1 MFYKLI
7 LLALTLAAS
16 HAAVL
21 QHGILAA
28 SDTTGT
34 NATVRS
40 VTITGQTNLNAGVL
54 NATNDLKRAGVTIFN
69 TTATVIPAL
78 NASGT
83 FIDSAFSF
91 VPDGTDGV
99 INLFTDTDNDTAD
112 TAMIVQPYSTS
123 AYGNAH
129 IALIVENNV
138 ETPASTTF
146 PVNAAREGNNAIYG
160 LSAAPNTNTVAVG
173 VIGAVDPAK
182 FNYSIGVEGIVEVAT
197 SHAASTNFGV
207 VASADLPASDA
218 SRKTM
223 PLFARA
229 FRTASPDVPVAE
241 NAILLLDSYDT
252 GYPLI
257 IARTNN
263 GTTAFKVEAAS
274 GYAGGG
280 TLFLSDD
287 GTYKAAGGG
296 AIANT
301 VLGSGT
307 TAANDIAVF
316 TDTTHTNIARS
327 TSEAN
332 LGDSSAT
339 SFLLQS
345 GLSGSTDSGI
355 RFTNSAILLTNASVL
370 FGTDN
375 THDIGGSSTVNRP
388 RTLYVGTSV
397 VAPSSLLINGTGFRS
412 PTAGYFYW
420 LGRCAMTSPADGV
433 IRLTDTAETS
443 FDRLQ
448 FGGTSSSFPSI
459 KRSGTGLALRL
470 ADDSG
475 NAQLTLGGPNDTTA
489 LTVNAGSVT
498 GSGTTPAVILS
509 GTLNTSGVVDGMVQ
523 IKATNT
529 ASGAASKL
537 FSILSGAAG
546 ATAAF
551 SVAPD
556 GNVLS
561 SGRYEAASGS
571 PYRWTGTSA
580 IYSTI
585 DGQINMAN
593 SSVNSFT
600 RLVLGWDDSS
610 PNSATLRAAS
620 GVGTDIAGGG
630 TIIAGGQ
637 STGTGR
643 GGPVIFQTSTNQA
656 TGSTANGYTV
666 RGQYP
671 AKAVTLTDTVATTV
685 VTIPVPQSGFVGGE
699 CVVTVFATDGTDFQ
713 TRTLTF
719 PFSAVNKAGTVTANA
734 GTPVESVSASTGT
747 LTATVAGVNS
757 GANLNIQVTA
767 DTSFGSTTIFTA
779 TVALPVINSN
789 GPATVTEI

>member
-40 VTITGQTNLNAGVL
+40 VTITSQTNLNAGVL

-78 NASGT
+78 SASGT

-99 INLFTDTDNDTAD
+99 INLFTDTDDDTAD

-280 TLFLSDD
+280 TKALTDD
-287 GTYKAAGGG
+287 GTYKTFAASGG
-296 AIANT
+296 IANT

-327 TSEAN
+327 TSAAT
-332 LGDSSAT
+332 LGDGSSAT
-339 SFLLQS
+339 FVLSPS
-345 GLSGSTDSGI
+345 LSGATDPTVTFG
-355 RFTNSAILLTNASVL
+355 NSAVTVGNHSQFVIQNSARYIWSGRSSVGSASDSVIALYNNAAN
-370 FGTDN
+370 D
-375 THDIGGSSTVNRP
+375 
-388 RTLYVGTSV
+388 
-397 VAPSSLLINGTGFRS
+397 
-412 PTAGYFYW
+412 
-420 LGRCAMTSPADGV
+420 
-433 IRLTDTAETS
+433 

-475 NAQLTLGGPNDTTA
+475 NAQLTLGGPNDTPA

-498 GSGTTPAVILS
+498 GSGTTTGIDLS
-509 GTLNTSGVVDGMVQ
+509 GTWNTSGNPTALKLN
-523 IKATNT
+523 ITNT
-529 ASGAASKL
+529 ASGSTAKLIDLQTDSTSRFYVDKAGTIVSPSTIRLDVGSSSAGITLGASAAL
-537 FSILSGAAG
+537 SISTRGALVG
-546 ATAAF
+546 A
-551 SVAPD
+551 SD
-556 GNVLS
+556 GNFVFRDS
-561 SGRYEAASGS
+561 AA
-571 PYRWTGTSA
+571 TGFTSL
-580 IYSTI
+580 
-585 DGQINMAN
+585 Q
-593 SSVNSFT
+593 
-600 RLVLGWDDSS
+600 LGPSDAS
-610 PNSATLRAAS
+610 PNNASLRGAS
-620 GVGTDIAGGG
+620 GVGTDIAGGAL
-630 TIIAGGQ
+630 TISGGQ

-671 AKAVTLTDTVATTV
+671 AKAVTLTDATATTV
-685 VTIPVPQSGFVGGE
+685 VSIAVPRSGFVGGE

-719 PFSAVNKAGTVTANA
+719 PFSASNKAGTVTGAT
-734 GTPVESVSASTGT
+734 GTPVESEDTPTGT
-747 LTATVAGVNS
+747 LTATVDAVAS
-757 GANLNIQVTA
+757 SETISIRVTA

-779 TVALPVINSN
+779 TIALPVINSN

>member
-287 GTYKAAGGG
+287 GTYKAAGPTQVPLTHAG
-296 AIANT
+296 T
-301 VLGSGT
+301 VSLS
-307 TAANDIAVF
+307 F
-316 TDTTHTNIARS
+316 TPDQT
-327 TSEAN
+327 
-332 LGDSSAT
+332 
-339 SFLLQS
+339 QS
-345 GLSGSTDSGI
+345 D
-355 RFTNSAILLTNASVL
+355 
-370 FGTDN
+370 
-375 THDIGGSSTVNRP
+375 
-388 RTLYVGTSV
+388 
-397 VAPSSLLINGTGFRS
+397 
-412 PTAGYFYW
+412 
-420 LGRCAMTSPADGV
+420 
-433 IRLTDTAETS
+433 
-443 FDRLQ
+443 
-448 FGGTSSSFPSI
+448 
-459 KRSGTGLALRL
+459 
-470 ADDSG
+470 
-475 NAQLTLGGPNDTTA
+475 LTLT
-489 LTVNAGSVT
+489 GSVT
-498 GSGTTPAVILS
+498 FASANLAAGKSYTVFITNPQSTNSVYTFPQASGT
-509 GTLNTSGVVDGMVQ
+509 NTWV
-523 IKATNT
+523 
-529 ASGAASKL
+529 
-537 FSILSGAAG
+537 
-546 ATAAF
+546 
-551 SVAPD
+551 
-556 GNVLS
+556 
-561 SGRYEAASGS
+561 
-571 PYRWTGTSA
+571 
-580 IYSTI
+580 
-585 DGQINMAN
+585 
-593 SSVNSFT
+593 
-600 RLVLGWDDSS
+600 
-610 PNSATLRAAS
+610 
-620 GVGTDIAGGG
+620 
-630 TIIAGGQ
+630 
-637 STGTGR
+637 
-643 GGPVIFQTSTNQA
+643 
-656 TGSTANGYTV
+656 
-666 RGQYP
+666 
-671 AKAVTLTDTVATTV
+671 
-685 VTIPVPQSGFVGGE
+685 FVGGTPASI
-699 CVVTVFATDGTDFQ
+699 VAGKRGILSLSSRGTTDTNVFAAY
-713 TRTLTF
+713 
-719 PFSAVNKAGTVTANA
+719 S
-734 GTPVESVSASTGT
+734 E
-747 LTATVAGVNS
+747 
-757 GANLNIQVTA
+757 
-767 DTSFGSTTIFTA
+767 
-779 TVALPVINSN
+779 AL
-789 GPATVTEI
+789 

>member
-40 VTITGQTNLNAGVL
+40 VTITSQTNLNAGVL

-69 TTATVIPAL
+69 ATATVIPAL

-327 TSEAN
+327 TSAGR
-332 LGDSSAT
+332 LGDNSSAT
-339 SFLLQS
+339 YTLTIDGSGTDAALTFGDNSITTTNQLILTDATSPLKISTDDNQFELGSDPTRAPTVPVATFRPTTTNSVMIIDLQPSSSVRGGVTNDLGTGACWIDMTDIDLKSNPSADWKAARFGIATNGNLLLQATAKPGGALLPGSVTITGS
-345 GLSGSTDSGI
+345 GFSINRNTTGGAAASTWLTGDSTALYAWTGL
-355 RFTNSAILLTNASVL
+355 RFI
-370 FGTDN
+370 TDN
-375 THDIGGSSTVNRP
+375 TYPIGAGGYRP
-388 RTLYVGTSV
+388 SAVTVGTGGITS
-397 VAPSSLLINGTGFRS
+397 AGT
-412 PTAGYFYW
+412 
-420 LGRCAMTSPADGV
+420 
-433 IRLTDTAETS
+433 
-443 FDRLQ
+443 
-448 FGGTSSSFPSI
+448 
-459 KRSGTGLALRL
+459 
-470 ADDSG
+470 
-475 NAQLTLGGPNDTTA
+475 LTLTPAAADTTA
-489 LTVNAGSVT
+489 LTGNGYSVT
-498 GSGTTPAVILS
+498 GSGTTTGYSFTGTWNSS
-509 GTLNTSGVVDGMVQ
+509 GSPVLIDAHV
-523 IKATNT
+523 TNT
-529 ASGAASKL
+529 ASGADAL
-537 FSILSGAAG
+537 MQRWRVSG
-546 ATAAF
+546 
-551 SVAPD
+551 
-556 GNVLS
+556 
-561 SGRYEAASGS
+561 
-571 PYRWTGTSA
+571 
-580 IYSTI
+580 
-585 DGQINMAN
+585 
-593 SSVNSFT
+593 
-600 RLVLGWDDSS
+600 
-610 PNSATLRAAS
+610 
-620 GVGTDIAGGG
+620 
-630 TIIAGGQ
+630 
-637 STGTGR
+637 
-643 GGPVIFQTSTNQA
+643 
-656 TGSTANGYTV
+656 
-666 RGQYP
+666 
-671 AKAVTLTDTVATTV
+671 
-685 VTIPVPQSGFVGGE
+685 
-699 CVVTVFATDGTDFQ
+699 
-713 TRTLTF
+713 
-719 PFSAVNKAGTVTANA
+719 VNKAFINKSGDAMFNLRATPAVA
-734 GTPVESVSASTGT
+734 GTIASA
-747 LTATVAGVNS
+747 
-757 GANLNIQVTA
+757 
-767 DTSFGSTTIFTA
+767 TTIAPTAPITFISGTDAIETITAPAPISATGGQITLIPTGIFTTTTAGNIALA
-779 TVALPVINSN
+779 TTAVVSKALIMTYDQ
-789 GPATVTEI
+789 ATAKWYPSY

>member
-78 NASGT
+78 SASGT

-263 GTTAFKVEAAS
+263 GTTAFKVVAAS

-355 RFTNSAILLTNASVL
+355 RFTNSAILLTNANLL
-370 FGTDN
+370 FAADN
-375 THDIGGSSTVNRP
+375 ANDIGASGVNRP
-388 RTLYVGTSV
+388 RGVYVGTTGV
-397 VAPSSLLINGTGFRS
+397 VSAGEVSGTNLKAGAGSAIYWQGRSAMYSPSDGAINFRNGANS
-412 PTAGYFYW
+412 ANASITA
-420 LGRCAMTSPADGV
+420 AA
-433 IRLTDTAETS
+433 I
-443 FDRLQ
+443 
-448 FGGTSSSFPSI
+448 TSS
-459 KRSGTGLALRL
+459 GA
-470 ADDSG
+470 A
-475 NAQLTLGGPNDTTA
+475 NDTTA

-498 GSGTTPAVILS
+498 GSGTTALAVIS
-509 GTLNTSGVVDGMVQ
+509 GTLNTSGHVHPFEL
-523 IKATNT
+523 KWTNT
-529 ASGAASKL
+529 AAGASSSA
-537 FSILSGAAG
+537 FRILAGAAG
-546 ATAAF
+546 ASDIFNVNLSGNVTLASASQLNFNGRGTITSEAAGNIQF
-551 SVAPD
+551 GVDSGGTPADYTLKGPD
-556 GNVLS
+556 GS
-561 SGRYEAASGS
+561 
-571 PYRWTGTSA
+571 
-580 IYSTI
+580 
-585 DGQINMAN
+585 
-593 SSVNSFT
+593 
-600 RLVLGWDDSS
+600 
-610 PNSATLRAAS
+610 
-620 GVGTDIAGGG
+620 GTDKTGGQLK
-630 TIIAGGQ
+630 ISGGQ

-643 GGPVIFQTSTNQA
+643 AGAVIFQTATNQS
-656 TGSTANGYTV
+656 TGASVNGYTV

-671 AKAVTLTDTVATTV
+671 AKAVTLTETTATTV
-685 VTIPVPQSGFVGGE
+685 VTIPVPAAGFVGGE
-699 CVVTVFATDGTDFQ
+699 CVVTVFATDATDFQ

-719 PFSAVNKAGTVTANA
+719 PFSAVNKAGTVTAGF
-734 GTPVESVSASTGT
+734 GTPVESVAVSAGT
-747 LTATVAGVNS
+747 LTATITAVAD
-757 GANLNIQVTA
+757 GATIDINVDA
-767 DTSFGSTTIFTA
+767 TSSLTQTTLSA